1 MEGCI
6 LSRGTPEDEKEVTN
20 IWKDLTKYILIDR
33 RVFHSLALI
42 AALKG
47 CNFILIKKSW
57 EILVVARRKWKCLV
71 SFICSTENLPSVF
84 D

>member
-6 LSRGTPEDEKEVTN
+6 LSRGTPEDEKEVTH

-33 RVFHSLALI
+33 RVFHSLA
-42 AALKG
+42 ALKG
-47 CNFILIKKSW
+47 CNFILMKKSW
-57 EILVVARRKWKCLV
+57 ESLVVARLKWKYLV

>member
-47 CNFILIKKSW
+47 CNFILMKESW
-57 EILVVARRKWKCLV
+57 EA
-71 SFICSTENLPSVF
+71 
-84 D
+84 